1 MFHDFII
8 NALKNIY
15 PLFYLE
21 FSIRYIEIA
30 ISLLNFCTKK
40 DRIFRSFLCLYKYI
54 FNLWIVFFENLIET

>member
-40 DRIFRSFLCLYKYI
+40 TGYSDLFCIYTNIF
-54 FNLWIVFFENLIET
+54 LICG

>member
-40 DRIFRSFLCLYKYI
+40 DQIFRSFLCLY
-54 FNLWIVFFENLIET
+54 